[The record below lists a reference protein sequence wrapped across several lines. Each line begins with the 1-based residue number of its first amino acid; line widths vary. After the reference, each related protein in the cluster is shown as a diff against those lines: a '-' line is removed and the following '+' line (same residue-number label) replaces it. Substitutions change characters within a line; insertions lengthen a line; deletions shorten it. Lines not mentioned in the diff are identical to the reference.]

1 MSRRLCKLKVSK
13 IRALIIDDEPLA
25 RDRIREMLKEHP
37 EIEVIGEARNGREAI
52 DSVVSHDP
60 DLVFLDIQMP
70 DLDGFDVLQNL
81 NVEQLPVIIF
91 VTAYDQHA
99 LRAFDAHAVDYL
111 TKPFDRKRF
120 AEAIDQAKI
129 YLKGAKEPDT
139 ARILSMLQE
148 IRASERYLERFAIKN
163 GEKVFF
169 VRAEDVDAIEAQG
182 NYVRLSLANSASHL
196 LRDTL
201 NNIESQINPRQFVR
215 IHRRTIVNIDRVKEV
230 QTWARGE
237 YRVVLF
243 TGAHYTLSRG
253 YRQHFENFIKLG
265 REQSSTI

>member
-1 MSRRLCKLKVSK
+1 LQIK
-13 IRALIIDDEPLA
+13 ALIVDDEPLA
-25 RDRIREMLKEHP
+25 RDRIREMLREHP
-37 EIEVIGEARNGREAI
+37 EVEVIGEARNGREAI
-52 DSVVSHDP
+52 DAVANQNP
-60 DLVFLDIQMP
+60 DLVFLDVQMP

-81 NVEQLPVIIF
+81 KVEQLPVIIF
-91 VTAYDQHA
+91 VTAFDQHA
-99 LRAFDAHAVDYL
+99 LRAFDVHAVDYL

-120 AEAIDQAKI
+120 AEAVDQAKVFM
-129 YLKGAKEPDT
+129 KGAREPDT
-139 ARILSMLQE
+139 ARILNMLQE
-148 IRASERYLERFAIKN
+148 LRAGTRYLERFAIKN
-163 GEKVFF
+163 GETVFL

-182 NYVRLSLANSASHL
+182 NYVRLNLANSSHL

-201 NNIESQINPRQFVR
+201 NNIESQINPRMFVR

-253 YRQHFENFIKLG
+253 YRQHFEKFIKLG
-265 REQSSTI
+265 S

>member
-1 MSRRLCKLKVSK
+1 VSS
-13 IRALIIDDEPLA
+13 IRALIVDDEPLA

-52 DSVVSHDP
+52 DSIVNHHP
-60 DLVFLDIQMP
+60 DLVFLDVQMP

-81 NVEQLPVIIF
+81 DVEKLPLIIF

-99 LRAFDAHAVDYL
+99 LRAFDVHAIDYL

-120 AEAIDQAKI
+120 AEAVDQAKV
-129 YLKGAKEPDT
+129 YMKGAKEPDT

-148 IRASERYLERFAIKN
+148 LRASDRYLERFAIKN

-182 NYVRLSLANSASHL
+182 NYVRLSLANSSHL

-201 NNIESQINPRQFVR
+201 NNIESQINPRRFVR

-265 REQSSTI
+265 S

>member
-1 MSRRLCKLKVSK
+1 VRIK
-13 IRALIIDDEPLA
+13 ALIVDDEPLA

-37 EIEVIGEARNGREAI
+37 EVEVIAEARNGQEAI
-52 DSVVSHDP
+52 EAVANQNP
-60 DLVFLDIQMP
+60 DLVFLDVQMP
-70 DLDGFDVLQNL
+70 DLDGFSVLQNL
-81 NVEQLPVIIF
+81 EAEKIPLIIF

-99 LRAFDAHAVDYL
+99 LRAFDVHAVDYL

-120 AEAIDQAKI
+120 AEAVDHAKV
-129 YLKGAKEPDT
+129 YMKGTKEPDT

-148 IRASERYLERFAIKN
+148 IRAGERYLERFAIKN
-163 GEKVFF
+163 GETVFF

-182 NYVRLSLANSASHL
+182 NYVRLSLAGASHL

-201 NNIESQINPRQFVR
+201 NNVESQINPRMFVR

-253 YRQHFENFIKLG
+253 YRQHFEKFIKLG
-265 REQSSTI
+265 S

>member
-1 MSRRLCKLKVSK
+1 LL
-13 IRALIIDDEPLA
+13 IRALIVDDEPLA

-52 DSVVSHDP
+52 DLIVNQSP
-60 DLVFLDIQMP
+60 DLVFLDVQMP

-81 NVEQLPVIIF
+81 NVDHLPLIIF

-99 LRAFDAHAVDYL
+99 IRAFNVHAVDYL

-120 AEAIDQAKI
+120 AEAVNQAKVFM
-129 YLKGAKEPDT
+129 KGAKEPET
-139 ARILSMLQE
+139 ARILAMLQE
-148 IRASERYLERFAIKN
+148 LKAGARYRERFAIKN
-163 GEKVFF
+163 GETVFF
-169 VRAEDVDAIEAQG
+169 VRAEDVDAIEAEG
-182 NYVRLSLANSASHL
+182 NYVRLNLGNASHL

-201 NNIESQINPRQFVR
+201 NNIESQINPRMFVR
-215 IHRRTIVNIDRVKEV
+215 IHRRTIVNINRVKEL

-237 YRVVLF
+237 YRVVLS

-253 YRQHFENFIKLG
+253 YRQHFESFIKLG
-265 REQSSTI
+265 S

>member
-1 MSRRLCKLKVSK
+1 MPIK
-13 IRALIIDDEPLA
+13 ALIVDDEPLA

-37 EIEVIGEARNGREAI
+37 EVEVIGEARNGQEAI
-52 DSVVSHDP
+52 DSVTHHNP
-60 DLVFLDIQMP
+60 DLVFLDVQMP

-81 NVEQLPVIIF
+81 KAEQIPLVIF
-91 VTAYDQHA
+91 VTAYDHHA
-99 LRAFDAHAVDYL
+99 LRAFDVHAVDYL

-120 AEAIDQAKI
+120 AEAIDHAKVFM
-129 YLKGAKEPDT
+129 KGAKEPDT

-148 IRASERYLERFAIKN
+148 IRAGARYLERFAIKN
-163 GEKVFF
+163 GETVFF

-182 NYVRLSLANSASHL
+182 NYVRLNLAGSSHL

-201 NNIESQINPRQFVR
+201 NNIESQINPRMFVR

-237 YRVVLF
+237 YRVVLV

-253 YRQHFENFIKLG
+253 YRQHFEKFIKLG
-265 REQSSTI
+265 S

>member
-1 MSRRLCKLKVSK
+1 MP
-13 IRALIIDDEPLA
+13 INALIVDDEPLA
-25 RDRIREMLKEHP
+25 RDRIRELLKEHP
-37 EIEVIGEARNGREAI
+37 EIAVIGEARNGREAI
-52 DSVVSHDP
+52 DSIATLGP
-60 DLVFLDIQMP
+60 DLVFLDVQMP

-81 NVEQLPVIIF
+81 QVEKMPLIIF

-99 LRAFDAHAVDYL
+99 LRAFDVHAVDYL

-120 AEAIDQAKI
+120 AEAVEHAKVFM
-129 YLKGAKEPDT
+129 KGAKEPDT

-148 IRASERYLERFAIKN
+148 LRTGARYLERFAVKN
-163 GEKVFF
+163 GETVFF
-169 VRAEDVDAIEAQG
+169 VRAADVDAIEAQG
-182 NYVRLSLANSASHL
+182 NYVRLSVAKSSHL

-201 NNIESQINPRQFVR
+201 NNIESQINPRRFVR

-243 TGAHYTLSRG
+243 TGACYTLSRT
-253 YRQHFENFIKLG
+253 YRQHFEKFIKLG
-265 REQSSTI
+265 HG

>member
-1 MSRRLCKLKVSK
+1 VR
-13 IRALIIDDEPLA
+13 IRALIVDDEPLA

-37 EIEVIGEARNGREAI
+37 EVEVIAEARNGQEAI
-52 DSVVSHDP
+52 EAVANQNP
-60 DLVFLDIQMP
+60 DLVFLDVQMP
-70 DLDGFDVLQNL
+70 DLDGFSVLQNL
-81 NVEQLPVIIF
+81 DVQKIPLIIF

-99 LRAFDAHAVDYL
+99 LRAFDVHAVDYL

-120 AEAIDQAKI
+120 AEAIDHAKV
-129 YLKGAKEPDT
+129 YMKGAKEPDT

-148 IRASERYLERFAIKN
+148 IRAGERYLERFAIKN
-163 GEKVFF
+163 GETVFF

-182 NYVRLSLANSASHL
+182 NYVRLSLAGSSHL

-201 NNIESQINPRQFVR
+201 NNVESQINPRMFVR

-253 YRQHFENFIKLG
+253 YRQHFEKFIKLG
-265 REQSSTI
+265 S

>member
-1 MSRRLCKLKVSK
+1 MDRKQ
-13 IRALIIDDEPLA
+13 LILW
-25 RDRIREMLKEHP
+25 RIT
-37 EIEVIGEARNGREAI
+37 IQT
-52 DSVVSHDP
+52 
-60 DLVFLDIQMP
+60 VFLDIQMP
-70 DLDGFDVLQNL
+70 DLDGFDVLQKL
-81 NVEQLPVIIF
+81 DAAQLPLIIF
-91 VTAYDQHA
+91 VTAYDQYA
-99 LRAFDAHAVDYL
+99 LRAFDVHAVDYL

-120 AEAIDQAKI
+120 AEAVNQAKVFM
-129 YLKGAKEPDT
+129 KGTKEPDT

-148 IRASERYLERFAIKN
+148 IRSGATYLERFAIKN

-169 VRAEDVDAIEAQG
+169 VRAADVDAIEAQG
-182 NYVRLSLANSASHL
+182 NYVRLSLANSSHL

-201 NNIESQINPRQFVR
+201 NNIESQINPRMFVR

-243 TGAHYTLSRG
+243 TGARYTLSRG

-265 REQSSTI
+265 S

>member
-1 MSRRLCKLKVSK
+1 LK
-13 IRALIIDDEPLA
+13 IRALIVDDELLA

-37 EIEVIGEARNGREAI
+37 EVEVIGEARNGQEAI
-52 DSVVSHDP
+52 DSILTQNP

-70 DLDGFDVLQNL
+70 DLNGFDVLQRLNL
-81 NVEQLPVIIF
+81 EQLPLIIF
-91 VTAYDQHA
+91 VTAFDQYA
-99 LRAFDAHAVDYL
+99 VRAFDTHAVDYL

-120 AEAIDQAKI
+120 AEAVDQAKVFM
-129 YLKGAKEPDT
+129 KRAKEPDT

-148 IRASERYLERFAIKN
+148 LRAGSRYLERFAIKN
-163 GEKVFF
+163 GETVFF
-169 VRAEDVDAIEAQG
+169 IRAEDVDAIEAEG
-182 NYVRLSLANSASHL
+182 NYVRISLGSSSHL

-201 NNIESQINPRQFVR
+201 NNIEAQISPRMFVR
-215 IHRRTIVNIDRVKEV
+215 IHRRTIVNINRVKEL

-253 YRQHFENFIKLG
+253 YRQHFESFIKLG
-265 REQSSTI
+265 S

>member
-1 MSRRLCKLKVSK
+1 MAIK
-13 IRALIIDDEPLA
+13 ALIVDDEPLA

-37 EIEVIGEARNGREAI
+37 DVEVIGEARNGREAI
-52 DSVVSHDP
+52 DSVVNHNP
-60 DLVFLDIQMP
+60 DLVFLDVQMP
-70 DLDGFDVLQNL
+70 DLDGFNVLQKL
-81 NVEQLPVIIF
+81 NVEHLPAIIF

-99 LRAFDAHAVDYL
+99 LRAFDVHAVDYL

-120 AEAIDQAKI
+120 AEAIDHAKVFM
-129 YLKGAKEPDT
+129 KGAKEPDT
-139 ARILSMLQE
+139 ARIISMLQE
-148 IRASERYLERFAIKN
+148 IRTGATYLERFAIKN

-182 NYVRLSLANSASHL
+182 NYVRLSLGNSSHL

-201 NNIESQINPRQFVR
+201 NNIESQISPRMFVR

-237 YRVVLF
+237 YRVVLV

-253 YRQHFENFIKLG
+253 YRQHFEKFIKLG
-265 REQSSTI
+265 S

>member
-1 MSRRLCKLKVSK
+1 MRIK
-13 IRALIIDDEPLA
+13 ALIVDDEPLA

-37 EIEVIGEARNGREAI
+37 EVEVIAEARNGQEAI
-52 DSVVSHDP
+52 DAIASQNP
-60 DLVFLDIQMP
+60 DLVFLDVQMP
-70 DLDGFDVLQNL
+70 DLDGFSVLQNL
-81 NVEQLPVIIF
+81 DVQKIPLIIF

-99 LRAFDAHAVDYL
+99 LRAFDVHAVDYL
-111 TKPFDRKRF
+111 TKPFDRNRF
-120 AEAIDQAKI
+120 AEAIDHAKV
-129 YLKGAKEPDT
+129 YMKGTKEPDT

-148 IRASERYLERFAIKN
+148 IRAGERYLERFAVKN
-163 GEKVFF
+163 GETVFF

-182 NYVRLSLANSASHL
+182 NYVRLSLAGSSHL

-201 NNIESQINPRQFVR
+201 NNVESQINPRMFVR

-253 YRQHFENFIKLG
+253 YRQHFEKLIKLG
-265 REQSSTI
+265 S

>member
-1 MSRRLCKLKVSK
+1 MRIK
-13 IRALIIDDEPLA
+13 ALIVDDEPLA
-25 RDRIREMLKEHP
+25 RDRIRELLKEHP
-37 EIEVIGEARNGREAI
+37 EVEVIGEAKNGQEAVA
-52 DSVVSHDP
+52 SVTNDHP
-60 DLVFLDIQMP
+60 DLVFLDVQMP

-91 VTAYDQHA
+91 VTAYDQYA
-99 LRAFDAHAVDYL
+99 LRAFDVHAVDYL
-111 TKPFDRKRF
+111 TKPFDRQRF
-120 AEAIDQAKI
+120 AEAVEQAK
-129 YLKGAKEPDT
+129 LFMKGAKEPDT

-148 IRASERYLERFAIKN
+148 LRAGARYLERFAIKN
-163 GEKVFF
+163 GETVFF

-182 NYVRLSLANSASHL
+182 NYVRLNLASSSHL

-201 NNIESQINPRQFVR
+201 NNIESQINPRMFVR

-237 YRVVLF
+237 YRVVLS

-253 YRQHFENFIKLG
+253 YRQHFEKFIRLG
-265 REQSSTI
+265 A